1 MKKEK
6 DIEKERDKR
15 EMEKERNEYLKK
27 KENYR
32 QINNRLIRVS
42 GYLERD

>member
-15 EMEKERNEYLKK
+15 EMEKERNEYFKK
-27 KENYR
+27 KGKLQTN
-32 QINNRLIRVS
+32 Q
-42 GYLERD
+42 

>member
-15 EMEKERNEYLKK
+15 EMEKERNEFKK
-27 KENYR
+27 KGKLQTN
-32 QINNRLIRVS
+32 Q
-42 GYLERD
+42 